1 VSFRQCLQALFADPV
16 QIGFKEKIVAVGAC
30 LAAIFFTG
38 QFSRIAVGADAG
50 YPLLVASMGSSAAI
64 LFAIPNS
71 PLAQPWPF
79 AGSQLLSALAGVACQ
94 RLFPDMF
101 SAGAFAVG
109 SAMLLML
116 LMRCLHPPSAGTAL
130 VPVVGGEPLAR
141 LGFDFVLVPVGINV
155 LFMLAVAI
163 IINRWLLRRNYPLLK
178 LPASS
183 AENSAKGSISG
194 GYNEADIVQALRSF
208 DHFIDVSSDELG
220 QIFSA
225 TEKLVYMRLQG
236 EIRCADIMRKNI
248 ISVSYA
254 TEVEDAWALMQRHNL
269 KAMPVLSPSRHV
281 IGIIT
286 PQDFFKYV
294 DLNAYGQFGEKFRAF
309 IRRTTGTSTD
319 KPEAS
324 GHIMTRQVVT
334 LAENAHIAELIPLMR
349 NHGHRH
355 IPVIDSDGHFVGM
368 VYQGDLVAALYHRSA
383 AASGDSSGV

>member
-155 LFMLAVAI
+155 LFMLAAAI
-163 IINRWLLRRNYPLLK
+163 VINRWLLRRNYPLLSV
-178 LPASS
+178 PAAGAKTGVQAPIS
-183 AENSAKGSISG
+183 A
-194 GYNEADIVQALRSF
+194 GYSEADIVQALKNF
-208 DHFIDVSSDELG
+208 DHFIDAGSDELSRL
-220 QIFSA
+220 FAA

-236 EIRCADIMRKNI
+236 EICCADIMRKDVV
-248 ISVSYA
+248 SVSYA
-254 TEVEDAWALMQRHNL
+254 TEVEDAWRLMHRHNL
-269 KAMPVLSPSRHV
+269 KAMPVLAPSRHV

-286 PQDFFKYV
+286 PQDFFKFV
-294 DLNAYGQFGEKFRAF
+294 DLNSYGKFGEKFRAF
-309 IRRTTGTSTD
+309 IRRTPETSTD
-319 KPEAS
+319 KPEAA
-324 GHIMTRQVVT
+324 GHIMTRKIVT
-334 LAENAHIAELIPLMR
+334 ITANAHIAELIPLMCNR
-349 NHGHRH
+349 GHRH
-355 IPVIDSDGHFVGM
+355 IPVIDGDGRFAGM
-368 VYQGDLVAALYHRSA
+368 VYQSDLVAALYHRSA
-383 AASGDSSGV
+383 AASGKSSGL